1 VRALVIG
8 ALGLSLIGCSHPP
21 PPQAD
26 IVSTASPPMWV
37 KAPHAA
43 PDAKP
48 VLAVNTAASRIAE
61 SRPAQVRARL
71 RLAHRLAATPAK
83 PATQAASSPHV
94 PLPVSA
100 PQRPAISAAMAKANS
115 ADAPSTE
122 TKPAPEPK
130 AIQQLVAV
138 ATAAAEQL
146 ILPAPPK
153 APAKE
158 SAKEGIKEGADRT
171 EPARHGDA
179 AKATPTSSDNPD
191 LLVAVLMARPDT
203 RSVSDLAGKTVAIDD
218 RYAKSGGTVRTAI
231 VAAGAPEVQLS
242 GGSTTAINRLTN
254 GEVPAAVVALLSPE
268 AAGAFPDIKGFKIF
282 HVPLSPRAARAR

>member
-1 VRALVIG
+1 
-8 ALGLSLIGCSHPP
+8 
-21 PPQAD
+21 
-26 IVSTASPPMWV
+26 
-37 KAPHAA
+37 
-43 PDAKP
+43 
-48 VLAVNTAASRIAE
+48 
-61 SRPAQVRARL
+61 
-71 RLAHRLAATPAK
+71 
-83 PATQAASSPHV
+83 
-94 PLPVSA
+94 VSA

-158 SAKEGIKEGADRT
+158 GIKEGIKEGADRT